1 MPFSVN
7 IAIDVDFFCQLLK
20 HSKVWRQENKTS
32 KIVKN
37 DLHDQPYSV
46 IQTKEMHPSAQQMDK
61 LFSSSFSSSSLVARN
76 TVSLSVRRHSTAAA
90 LAQSATPETQ
100 ENR

>member
-1 MPFSVN
+1 MISH
-7 IAIDVDFFCQLLK
+7 IQLP
-20 HSKVWRQENKTS
+20 RQK
-32 KIVKN
+32 K
-37 DLHDQPYSV
+37 DL
-46 IQTKEMHPSAQQMDK
+46 SAQHMDK
-61 LFSSSFSSSSLVARN
+61 LFSSSFSSSSSLVARN